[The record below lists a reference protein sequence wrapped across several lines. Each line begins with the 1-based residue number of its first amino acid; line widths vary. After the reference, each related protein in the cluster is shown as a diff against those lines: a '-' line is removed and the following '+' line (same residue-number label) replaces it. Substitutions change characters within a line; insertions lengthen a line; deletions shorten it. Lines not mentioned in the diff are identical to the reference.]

1 MTIQMLIDMAINNAS
16 FAKNGY
22 GEARYGDIVCVR
34 SMTRRGQRLSFYYGS
49 RRCPRSKA
57 ETYFAKA

>member
-22 GEARYGDIVCVR
+22 GEARYADIVCVR
-34 SMTRRGQRLSFYYGS
+34 SMTSRGQRLNFYYGS
-49 RRCPRSKA
+49 RRCTRDKA
-57 ETYFAKA
+57 ETYFQK